1 MKKKK
6 ELIYLLAIIALLR
19 LAIPNTL
26 ASSNV
31 IPMPVPQVMRVGY
44 LQLGSGGRNGVGMG
58 GGSGGGGYSGNGHS
72 HPYAPSESFTG
83 QLNKVIQV
91 ASTVPS
97 NGEVNPYGVAVVQ
110 DTAGSLVQGD
120 ILVSNFNNK
129 ANLQGTGTT
138 IVQIAP
144 DGTPTLFAQL
154 NSTNHPG
161 ACPGGVGLTT
171 ALVVLHSG
179 WVIVGSL
186 PTTDGTATTAQ
197 AGCLIVLNNQGKVV
211 ETFSGSMIDGPWD
224 MTAFEENNH
233 AALFVTNVLNGTV
246 AANGTVVN
254 QGTVVRID
262 LDLSDPGLPKEVSS
276 TIIGSGFSQRTDPA
290 ALVVGPT
297 GVALGLDG
305 TLYVT
310 DSLANRTAAIPNAVQ
325 HQTSAGTGLT
335 VSANGAINI
344 ALGLTIAPNGDII
357 IANGGDG
364 NLVEIAPNGN
374 QVAVKTVEQGGAGT
388 LFGLAIEP
396 MTAGVYFVDDG
407 TNALNLLH

>member
-6 ELIYLLAIIALLR
+6 ELIYLLAIIVLFG

-31 IPMPVPQVMRVGY
+31 IRMRVPQAMGVDY
-44 LQLGSGGRNGVGMG
+44 LQLGYGGMNGGGMG
-58 GGSGGGGYSGNGHS
+58 GRYNGNGHS
-72 HPYAPSESFTG
+72 HPHAPSQPFTG
-83 QLNKVIQV
+83 QLNRVIQV
-91 ASTVPS
+91 ASTVPA
-97 NGEVNPYGVAVVQ
+97 NGEVNPYGVAVVE
-110 DTAGSLVQGD
+110 DTTGALVEGD

-129 ANLQGTGTT
+129 ANQQGTGTT
-138 IVQIAP
+138 IVQITP
-144 DGTPTLFAQL
+144 DGTPTLFAQI
-154 NSTNHPG
+154 NSTNLPG

-186 PTTDGTATTAQ
+186 PTTDGTAATAQ
-197 AGCLIVLNNQGKVV
+197 DGCLIVLNNQGKVV
-211 ETFSGSMIDGPWD
+211 ETFSGSMINGPWD
-224 MTAFEENNH
+224 MTAFEESNH

-262 LDLSDPGLPKEVSS
+262 LNLSNPGMPKEASS

-290 ALVVGPT
+290 ALVIGPT
-297 GVALGLDG
+297 GVALSADG
-305 TLYVT
+305 TLYVA

-325 HQTSAGTGLT
+325 RQTSAGRGLT

-344 ALGLTIAPNGDII
+344 PLGLTMAPNGDII

-364 NLVEIAPNGN
+364 NLVEISPNGN

-388 LFGLAIEP
+388 LFGLAIAP

-407 TNALNLLH
+407 TNALNLLQ